1 MEADKIIKL
10 AAISMEYKVEYLMM
24 YSLST
29 WIKEY
34 GQGPILM
41 LDLIIV
47 LEWHQLLLKAL
58 FLYMEV
64 QVIQNMLMQE
74 LLCYGCPSRGMT
86 LGNLFKIINMRYVQ
100 ARRLVI
106 SILIEFIF
114 YSI

>member
-64 QVIQNMLMQE
+64 QVIQNMLMLE
-74 LLCYGCPSRGMT
+74 LLYYGCPKREMT